1 MIRNMMLFGIFLL
14 SLVSQAQVLTPQT
27 SPKAK
32 VEQIVGLTQ
41 VNVEYSRPNV
51 KDRLVFGDLVSYG
64 KLWRTGANNNTVI
77 TFADD
82 VEIQGKTLEKGS
94 YALYSIPKVT
104 QWEIIFYK
112 DTSNW
117 GLPEVW
123 DQDKVA
129 LSVNVK
135 AENTQRKRE
144 SFTIGINELSIDGA
158 ALELMWDYVVVSVPF
173 KVPTNAI
180 AMRSIEQTMEGP
192 SVVDYYSAAEYYYAT
207 NQDSNVALLWID
219 KAIEREQGQTPF
231 YFLRLKSQLL
241 SRLNLKQQAVEV
253 ATQALEL
260 AKQLNNADYIKL
272 SQESIKLW
280 STEIGS

>member
-14 SLVSQAQVLTPQT
+14 SIVSQAQVLTPQT

-112 DTSNW
+112 DISNW

-135 AENTQRKRE
+135 VENTQRKQE

-158 ALELMWDYVVVSVPF
+158 SLELMWDYVVVSVPF

-207 NQDSNVALLWID
+207 NQDPNVALLWID
-219 KAIEREQGQTPF
+219 KAIEKEQGQTPF